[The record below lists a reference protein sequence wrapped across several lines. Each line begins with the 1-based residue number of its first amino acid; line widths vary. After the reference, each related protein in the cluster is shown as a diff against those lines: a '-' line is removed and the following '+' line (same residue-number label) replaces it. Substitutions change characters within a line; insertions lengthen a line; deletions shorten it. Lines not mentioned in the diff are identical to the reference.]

1 MAAAHPVAPRALN
14 ALLLL
19 LVLLVAGAEAAR
31 LPAAGA
37 PAKPRASKP
46 SLDGVFLALDKE
58 RALFSAARWEQEF
71 RAMQAVGIN
80 FFAVRPTAAPLAGGG
95 AGCDHV
101 MGKWGV
107 YYPAAGLEPAACFEQ
122 VGAGLDTQQAE
133 DSTVGTMLR
142 VAKQL
147 GMQAHFGL
155 AVRRPVGG

>member
-1 MAAAHPVAPRALN
+1 
-14 ALLLL
+14 
-19 LVLLVAGAEAAR
+19 
-31 LPAAGA
+31 
-37 PAKPRASKP
+37 
-46 SLDGVFLALDKE
+46 
-58 RALFSAARWEQEF
+58 
-71 RAMQAVGIN
+71 MQAVGIN

-107 YYPAAGLEPAACFEQ
+107 YYPAAGLEPAACFKQ